1 MEFTLAAYKLSA
13 DELGISEDELREYR
27 TMMIM
32 FDRDGTGTMDCNE
45 LVKVMRGLGCNP
57 TDAEVKQ
64 IIEDVDTNK
73 TGTVEFKELVEI
85 MKKMSRNEKAEE
97 ELSDAFKVFDRDGSG
112 KVSAKEIKEV
122 MTHIGERLTED
133 EAEEMLMAFANYD
146 ANGDGELDYQE
157 FSKMIME
164 NDIPK

>member
-1 MEFTLAAYKLSA
+1 
-13 DELGISEDELREYR
+13 
-27 TMMIM
+27 
-32 FDRDGTGTMDCNE
+32 
-45 LVKVMRGLGCNP
+45 
-57 TDAEVKQ
+57 
-64 IIEDVDTNK
+64 
-73 TGTVEFKELVEI
+73 

-146 ANGDGELDYQE
+146 ANGDGELDYQG
-157 FSKMIME
+157 
-164 NDIPK
+164 